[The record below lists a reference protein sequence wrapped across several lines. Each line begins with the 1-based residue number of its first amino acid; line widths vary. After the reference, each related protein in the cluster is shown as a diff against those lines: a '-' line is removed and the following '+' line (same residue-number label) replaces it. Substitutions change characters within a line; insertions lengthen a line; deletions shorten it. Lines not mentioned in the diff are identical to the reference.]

1 MTPEQRY
8 LFDVTGYL
16 HLENVLTGDTLQ
28 ETQEAIDRY
37 IKTPEDELPPGFE
50 IRGLHQHGFA
60 FDKCLEALT
69 LHPATWP
76 IVKELTLDKPRFA
89 RGSLKR
95 EQHTDW
101 QDGER
106 ARTNPGGLHC
116 ARDDYGW
123 YSTLYKVKDGRIY
136 CDDFVAF
143 FYFTDV
149 YPGDGGLIVIP
160 GSHKSEFQRPEDLL
174 TLDETDGFDP
184 EPDPVFTNITAR
196 AGDVIIISE
205 LLTHGVLRWR
215 PMNRDRRILVLRY
228 KPQYMGTHNFP
239 QPILDR
245 LSPETRELVESAH
258 FQHTKEIVKQDIVHL
273 S

>member
-37 IKTPEDELPPGFE
+37 IQTPEDELPPGFE

-101 QDGER
+101 KENER

-149 YPGDGGLIVIP
+149 YPGDGGVDCDSRLPQKRVSTP
-160 GSHKSEFQRPEDLL
+160 KGSV
-174 TLDETDGFDP
+174 G
-184 EPDPVFTNITAR
+184 A
-196 AGDVIIISE
+196 
-205 LLTHGVLRWR
+205 
-215 PMNRDRRILVLRY
+215 
-228 KPQYMGTHNFP
+228 
-239 QPILDR
+239 
-245 LSPETRELVESAH
+245 
-258 FQHTKEIVKQDIVHL
+258 
-273 S
+273 